1 MKRYLDFLLPTLVV
15 IIKLIVSIL
24 SLPYDID
31 SIYDEGFLML
41 TVHDAMN
48 GVVRGGSLW
57 PNMLVA
63 LLGERVCI
71 SMLSLRIADAV
82 LSIASGLLFWLITFP
97 KAARNS
103 LSSIAYLVLVMF
115 VLSPIGGIML
125 SYNGISRFSLLLV
138 CSASFRL
145 FFDNEKWRG
154 LWAVLIGF
162 ALVMS
167 FFSILPS
174 SVMVGGAVCVLFVIR
189 FWKQWQTMLKLLG
202 MFTIGAVVG
211 VLIIHF
217 FVADLKD
224 VYVGM
229 MSTAKTITKVG
240 RGYDPISFCIKIL
253 FFIRDMSFCL
263 LTSIGIIVVSLFF
276 KRKGYSWL
284 PSVFFIAAFLLYWN
298 YQEKPKMTL
307 GMQLSALWLLPLINK
322 WLDKPFPPLKQLF
335 SFDFVY
341 NLFLCFFPILAVIG
355 TNLPLGVKIGWFIV
369 PWALLVWRLGFDGG
383 NKLFRWE
390 LLLAFSILLLISNV
404 RQAALIDSSQTMV
417 DQGPLKGMRLNPTQ
431 EKHFDEVEK
440 ILKNYHY
447 QRGKSVVFSTQL
459 SMATL
464 CYFESVPC
472 GLFFQPMDFVAHA
485 SDNLA
490 VPDFLFLCGFDER
503 VADEALK
510 NMPWGWPEEFDKYYV
525 GTPESKDPGYP
536 TERWLY
542 CRRSLKE

>member
-15 IIKLIVSIL
+15 IIKLIVSII

-57 PNMLVA
+57 PNMVVSF
-63 LLGERVCI
+63 LGERICF

-82 LSIASGLLFWLITFP
+82 LSITSGLLFWLITFP
-97 KAARNS
+97 KATRNS

-145 FFDNEKWRG
+145 FFDDEKWRG

-174 SVMVGGAVCVLFVIR
+174 SVMVGGAVCVLIVIR
-189 FWKQWQTMLKLLG
+189 FWKQWQKMLKIFG

-217 FVADLKD
+217 FVADLRN
-224 VYVGM
+224 VYVSM
-229 MSTAKTITKVG
+229 METAQTITKVN
-240 RGYDPISFCIKIL
+240 RGYDPISFLLKTIL
-253 FFIRDMSFCL
+253 FFRDMSLCI
-263 LTSIGIIVVSLFF
+263 LTFLGIIVVSLFF
-276 KRKGYSWL
+276 KRNGYSWL
-284 PSVFFIAAFLLYWN
+284 ASLFFIVAFILYWK
-298 YQEKPKMTL
+298 YQQKPGVSL
-307 GMQLSALWLLPLINK
+307 GMKMSFLWLLPLFNK
-322 WLDKPFPPLKQLF
+322 WFDKQLPPLKQLF
-335 SFDFVY
+335 SFDFVF
-341 NLFLCFFPILAVIG
+341 NLFLCIFPVLAVMG
-355 TNLPLGVKIGWFIV
+355 TNLPLGVKVGWFVV
-369 PWALLVWRLGFDGG
+369 PWALLAWRLGFDGE
-383 NKLFRWE
+383 NNLFRRD
-390 LLLAFSILLLISNV
+390 LLLAFSIMLLIVNI
-404 RQAALIDSSQTMV
+404 RQISLIDSTQRIV
-417 DQGPLKGMRLNPTQ
+417 YEGPLKGMRLNPTQ

-490 VPDFLFLCGFDER
+490 VPDFLFLCEFDELM
-503 VADEALK
+503 ADEALN

-525 GTPESKDPGYP
+525 GTPESKDPGYS